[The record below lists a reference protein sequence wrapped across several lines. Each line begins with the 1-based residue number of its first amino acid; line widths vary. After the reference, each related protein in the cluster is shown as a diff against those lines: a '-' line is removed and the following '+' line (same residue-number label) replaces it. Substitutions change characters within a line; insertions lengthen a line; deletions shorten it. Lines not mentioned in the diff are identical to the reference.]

1 MHDNAPAAP
10 AVRDMLE
17 RVLRSESFSRSERSR
32 ELLRYLVEREQAGE
46 KERLKGFTVAMDV
59 FGKDKEFDPSIDAV
73 VRVQAGRL
81 RELLTQ
87 YYQAEGAA
95 DPLKIYIPR
104 GGYVPSYRTECP
116 NAVEEQTE
124 EPAAAPPQV
133 PKPARTSLFRFPPT
147 GDRLGRHIQMM
158 WATLMVVI
166 VLLGLVVIRVGL
178 PGLQP
183 QSVAQSNVD
192 GPVTASIAPPTASEL
207 LPTVYVHADAVDGPA
222 APVANALRAGLA
234 GFDTVDF
241 MLGDEQAGTKA
252 GQQRFIF
259 DVETAADGK
268 SVSVG
273 LSSLESGK
281 VLMARAI
288 PTDAASSDLIDDV
301 ADILSSS
308 VNASGVLYGY
318 ISQNELQS
326 GLVRCLLLNDAY
338 YLDQDEEN
346 HLAAYQ
352 CLEALQDEN
361 ARSPLVYS
369 ELAALHMEAV
379 TDGYAYPKNAK
390 EDEAF
395 AYARRAVK
403 MGPTSPYAH
412 RALGFLFGR
421 TGNREESI
429 RWMRKAYEL
438 NGYDLSMVAAYGYAL
453 IFSGKYAEGEPIMSR
468 AVEASSAH
476 ASWWDYGLF
485 LARFMLDDGEGA
497 AQAAEALKGARRQH
511 YIAALIVAAD
521 AAGDKAR
528 AAALL
533 AELNENYPRF
543 VADPAASLTRAN
555 HPADYIGKLIAALR
569 AAGMGSSG

>member
-1 MHDNAPAAP
+1 LHDDAPAAP

-17 RVLRSESFSRSERSR
+17 RVLRSDTFSRSERSR
-32 ELLRYLVEREQAGE
+32 DLLRYLVEREQAGE

-59 FGKDKEFDPSIDAV
+59 FGKDKEFDPSTDAV

-81 RELLTQ
+81 RDLLTQ

-124 EPAAAPPQV
+124 EPAPAPVQQS
-133 PKPARTSLFRFPPT
+133 ARTSLFRFPPAN
-147 GDRLGRHIQMM
+147 DRLGRHIQMM

-183 QSVAQSNVD
+183 QSVAQVNVD
-192 GPVTASIAPPTASEL
+192 GPVTASIAPSAAAEL
-207 LPTVYVHADAVDGPA
+207 LPTVYVRADAADAPA
-222 APVANALRAGLA
+222 APVANALRSGLA
-234 GFDTVDF
+234 GFDTVDL
-241 MLGDEQAGTKA
+241 MLGDEQAGAKA

-288 PTDAASSDLIDDV
+288 PTDASSSAIIDQV

-318 ISQNELQS
+318 IAQNGLQA
-326 GLVRCLLLNDAY
+326 GLVECLLLNDAY
-338 YLDQDEEN
+338 YLDQNEEK
-346 HLAAYQ
+346 HLAAYR
-352 CLEALQDEN
+352 CLEALEDQN

-369 ELAALHMEAV
+369 ELAALHMETV
-379 TDGYAYPKNAK
+379 SDGYGYPKNAK

-403 MGPTSPYAH
+403 MGPTSAYAH
-412 RALGFLFGR
+412 RALGFLFGQAGDR
-421 TGNREESI
+421 DESI
-429 RWMRKAYEL
+429 RWMRKAHEL

-453 IFSGKYAEGEPIMSR
+453 VFSGSYAEGEPIMTR

-485 LARFMLDDGEGA
+485 LARFMLDDREGA
-497 AQAAEALKGARRQH
+497 AQAAQALKGTKRQH
-511 YIAALIVAAD
+511 YLAALVVVAD
-521 AAGDKAR
+521 AAGDTVR
-528 AAALL
+528 AGVLL
-533 AELNENYPRF
+533 TELNESYPRF

-555 HPADYIGKLIAALR
+555 HPADFIGKLIAALR

>member
-1 MHDNAPAAP
+1 
-10 AVRDMLE
+10 MLE
-17 RVLRSESFSRSERSR
+17 RVLRSDTFSRSERSR
-32 ELLRYLVEREQAGE
+32 DLLRYLVEREQAGE

-59 FGKDKEFDPSIDAV
+59 FGKDKEFDPSTDAV

-87 YYQAEGAA
+87 YYQAEGTA

-116 NAVEEQTE
+116 NAVEEQAE
-124 EPAAAPPQV
+124 EASAPPVQQ
-133 PKPARTSLFRFPPT
+133 PARTSPFRLPPAA
-147 GDRLGRHIQMM
+147 DRLGRHIQMM

-183 QSVAQSNVD
+183 QSAAQVNVD
-192 GPVTASIAPPTASEL
+192 GPVTASIAPSAAAEL
-207 LPTVYVHADAVDGPA
+207 LPAVYVRADIADAPA
-222 APVANALRAGLA
+222 APIANSLRSGLA
-234 GFDTVDF
+234 GFDTVDL
-241 MLGDEQAGTKA
+241 MLGDEQAGARA
-252 GQQRFIF
+252 GQLRFIF

-273 LSSLESGK
+273 LSNLESGK

-288 PTDAASSDLIDDV
+288 PTEISSAATVDEV

-318 ISQNELQS
+318 IAQNGLQS
-326 GLVRCLLLNDAY
+326 GLVSCLLLNDAY
-338 YLDQDEEN
+338 YLDQTEEK

-352 CLEALQDEN
+352 CLEALEDEN
-361 ARSPLVYS
+361 VRSPLVYS
-369 ELAALHMEAV
+369 ELAALHMETV
-379 TDGYAYPKNAK
+379 SDGYGYPKNAK

-395 AYARRAVK
+395 TYARRAVK

-412 RALGFLFGR
+412 RALGFLFGQ
-421 TGNREESI
+421 TGDRDESI

-438 NGYDLSMVAAYGYAL
+438 NSYDLSMVAAYGYAL
-453 IFSGKYAEGEPIMSR
+453 IFSGSYAEGEPILAR

-485 LARFMLDDGEGA
+485 LARYMLDDGEGA
-497 AQAAEALKGARRQH
+497 AQAAQALKGTKRQH
-511 YIAALIVAAD
+511 YLAALVVVAD

-533 AELNENYPRF
+533 TELSESYPRF

-555 HPADYIGKLIAALR
+555 HPADFIGKLIAALR
-569 AAGMGSSG
+569 AAGMGSAG

>member
-1 MHDNAPAAP
+1 MHEDAPAAP

-17 RVLRSESFSRSERSR
+17 RVLRSETFSRSERSR
-32 ELLRYLVEREQAGE
+32 DLLRYLVEREQAGE
-46 KERLKGFTVAMDV
+46 KERLKGFSVAMDV
-59 FGKDKEFDPSIDAV
+59 FGKDKEFDPSTDAV

-87 YYQAEGAA
+87 YYQTEGAG

-104 GGYVPSYRTECP
+104 GGYVPSYRSECP
-116 NAVEEQTE
+116 NAGE
-124 EPAAAPPQV
+124 EPTDELAGAPVKV
-133 PKPARTSLFRFPPT
+133 PLFRFPPAT
-147 GDRLGRHIQMM
+147 DRLGRHIQMM
-158 WATLMVVI
+158 WAALMVVI
-166 VLLGLVVIRVGL
+166 VLLGLVVVRVGL

-183 QSVAQSNVD
+183 QSVAKTNVD
-192 GPVTASIAPPTASEL
+192 GPVTASIAPSAASEL
-207 LPTVYVHADAVDGPA
+207 LPAVYVRSDAADAAA
-222 APVANALRAGLA
+222 APVANALRTGLA

-241 MLGDEQAGTKA
+241 MLGNENAAARTGL
-252 GQQRFIF
+252 QRFVF
-259 DVETAADGK
+259 DVATAADGE

-288 PTDAASSDLIDDV
+288 PADAGSATVLDQV

-308 VNASGVLYGY
+308 VTASGVLFGY
-318 ISQNELQS
+318 IEQNGLQS
-326 GLVRCLLLNDAY
+326 GLVECLLLNDAY
-338 YLDQDEEN
+338 YLDQSEER
-346 HLAAYQ
+346 HLSAYR
-352 CLEALQDEN
+352 CLEALEDEG
-361 ARSPLVYS
+361 ARSPIVYS

-379 TDGYAYPKNAK
+379 TDGYGYPKNAK

-395 AYARRAVK
+395 AYARRGVR

-421 TGNREESI
+421 MGNSDESV

-438 NGYDLSMVAAYGYAL
+438 NSYDLSMAAAYGYAL
-453 IFSGKYAEGEPIMSR
+453 IFSGKYAEGEPIMAR

-485 LARFMLDDGEGA
+485 LARFMLDDRDGA
-497 AQAAEALKGARRQH
+497 ARAAEALAGVKRQH
-511 YIAALIVAAD
+511 YLAALVVVAD
-521 AAGDKAR
+521 AAGDRAR
-528 AAALL
+528 AAELL
-533 AELNENYPRF
+533 AELNESYPKF

-555 HPADYIGKLIAALR
+555 HPADFIGKLVPALR
-569 AAGMGSSG
+569 MAGMGSSG

>member
-1 MHDNAPAAP
+1 LHEEAPAAP

-17 RVLRSESFSRSERSR
+17 RVLRSETFSRSERSR
-32 ELLRYLVEREQAGE
+32 DLLRYLVEREQAGE

-59 FGKDKEFDPSIDAV
+59 FGKDKEFDPSTDAV

-81 RELLTQ
+81 RELLTH

-104 GGYVPSYRTECP
+104 GGYVPSYRSECP
-116 NAVEEQTE
+116 NAVEEQVE
-124 EPAAAPPQV
+124 EPAAVQPAVRAP
-133 PKPARTSLFRFPPT
+133 LFRLPPPA
-147 GDRLGRHIQMM
+147 DRLGRHIQMM

-166 VLLGLVVIRVGL
+166 VLLGLVVIRVGV
-178 PGLQP
+178 PGLEQ
-183 QSVAQSNVD
+183 QSATPNNVD
-192 GPVTASIAPPTASEL
+192 GPVTASIVPAAGSEL
-207 LPTVYVHADAVDGPA
+207 LPAVYVRADAADAPA
-222 APVANALRAGLA
+222 APVANSLRTGLA

-241 MLGDEQAGTKA
+241 MLGDEQAGA
-252 GQQRFIF
+252 RPGQQRFIF
-259 DVETAADGK
+259 NVATAADGK
-268 SVSVG
+268 SVSVE

-281 VLMARAI
+281 VLMARAV
-288 PTDAASSDLIDDV
+288 PVVAASSTSVDQV

-308 VNASGVLYGY
+308 VTVSGVLYGY
-318 ISQNELQS
+318 IAQNGLQA
-326 GLVRCLLLNDAY
+326 GLVRCMLFNDAY
-338 YLDQDEEN
+338 YLDQDEAK

-352 CLEALQDEN
+352 CLEALEGEK

-379 TDGYAYPKNAK
+379 TDGYAYPEGANA
-390 EDEAF
+390 DRAF

-421 TGNREESI
+421 AANRDESI

-438 NGYDLSMVAAYGYAL
+438 NSYDLSMVAAYGYAL
-453 IFSGKYAEGEPIMSR
+453 VFAGRYAEGEPIMTR

-485 LARFMLDDGEGA
+485 MARFMLDDREGSARA
-497 AQAAEALKGARRQH
+497 AQALAGAKRQH
-511 YIAALIVAAD
+511 YLAALTVVAD

-528 AAALL
+528 AATLL
-533 AELNENYPRF
+533 AELDKTYPKF

-555 HPADYIGKLIAALR
+555 HPADFIGKLVAALR
-569 AAGMGSSG
+569 AAGLGSAS

>member
-1 MHDNAPAAP
+1 MHDDAPAAP

-59 FGKDKEFDPSIDAV
+59 FGKDKEFDPSTDAV

-116 NAVEEQTE
+116 NAVEEQAE
-124 EPAAAPPQV
+124 EPAAALPVPQPV
-133 PKPARTSLFRFPPT
+133 RTPLFRFPPT

-158 WATLMVVI
+158 WATLLVVI

-183 QSVAQSNVD
+183 QSAAQSNVD
-192 GPVTASIAPPTASEL
+192 GPVTASITPPAASEL
-207 LPTVYVHADAVDGPA
+207 LPAVYVHADAADGPA
-222 APVANALRAGLA
+222 APVANALRSGLS

-259 DVETAADGK
+259 NVATAADGK
-268 SVSVG
+268 TVSVG

-288 PTDAASSDLIDDV
+288 PAAAPSAAVVDQV

-318 ISQNELQS
+318 ISQNGLQT
-326 GLVRCLLLNDAY
+326 GIVKCLLLNDAY
-338 YLDQDEEN
+338 YLDQDEAN
-346 HLAAYQ
+346 HLAAYR
-352 CLEALQDEN
+352 CLEALEDEN

-379 TDGYAYPKNAK
+379 TDRYAYPQNAK

-421 TGNREESI
+421 AGSREESI

-438 NGYDLSMVAAYGYAL
+438 NNYDLSMVAAYGYAL
-453 IFSGKYAEGEPIMSR
+453 IFSGKYAEGEPVMAR

-497 AQAAEALKGARRQH
+497 AQAAEALKGAKRQH
-511 YIAALIVAAD
+511 YLAALVVVAD

-528 AAALL
+528 AATLL
-533 AELNENYPRF
+533 AELNESYPRF